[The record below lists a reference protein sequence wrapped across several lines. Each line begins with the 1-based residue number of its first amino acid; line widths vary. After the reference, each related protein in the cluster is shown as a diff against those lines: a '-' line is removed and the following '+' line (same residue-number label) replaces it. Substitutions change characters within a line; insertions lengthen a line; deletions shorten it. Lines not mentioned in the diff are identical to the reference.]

1 MGERVTAALFLI
13 WAYLSLAGGLGA
25 TERIEEAY
33 DAECDRLYVPE
44 WAHYCKLGYTPNR
57 PEAFK

>member
-1 MGERVTAALFLI
+1 MGRVFFALFFA
-13 WAYLSLAGGLGA
+13 WSLFSLTGGLGA

-33 DAECDRLYVPE
+33 DAECDRIYVPE
-44 WAHYCKLGYTPNR
+44 WARYCKLGYTPNR